1 MARNRYYYY
10 DHETCS
16 FVEVEPKRTNLYAQV
31 GAWVIAAL
39 ALAGAFTWGLDRLGE
54 TPQELALE
62 AENEALREHL
72 SSVAERMT
80 SFSSQLEQ
88 LSVADQDLYRT
99 LLQAEPISED
109 IRQVG
114 VGGADPYEAFSKY
127 SPSAEILLRE
137 TAQQLDQLERQV
149 GLQNASYRELTVLMG
164 EHERWLSEMPAILPA
179 DGPVV
184 SSYGMR
190 MHPILKVRRPHYGI
204 DILVSRGSPVVAPGD
219 GVVKE
224 VGSGGGFGKYVKV
237 QHPSTGYTTLYAH
250 LSRVPDNIRRGRKV
264 KRGEVVAYS
273 GNTGL
278 SRAPHLHYEVRDD
291 QGKAYNPIYF
301 FAPSMT
307 PAKYKELLETTE
319 KLEGSL
325 D

>member
-62 AENEALREHL
+62 AENEALRQHL
-72 SSVAERMT
+72 ESVEQRMT
-80 SFSSQLEQ
+80 AFSDQLVE
-88 LSVADQDLYRT
+88 LSEADQDLYRT

-109 IRQVG
+109 VRQVG
-114 VGGADPYEAFSKY
+114 VGGADPYESFSRY
-127 SPSAEILLRE
+127 SPSAEALLRE

-149 GLQNASYRELTVLMG
+149 GLQNASYRELTTLVG
-164 EHERWLSEMPAILPA
+164 EQERWLAEMPAILPA

-204 DILVSRGSPVVAPGD
+204 DILVSRGTPVVSPGD
-219 GVVKE
+219 GVIKDA
-224 VGSGGGFGKYVKV
+224 GTSASFGKYVKV
-237 QHPSTGYTTLYAH
+237 HHPTTGYTTLYAH
-250 LSRVPDNIRRGRKV
+250 LSRIPDDIRRGRKV
-264 KRGEVVAYS
+264 KRGELIAYS

-278 SRAPHLHYEVRDD
+278 SRAPHLHYEVHDEA
-291 QGKAYNPIYF
+291 GKAHNPIYF

-307 PAKYKELLETTE
+307 PSKYKALLESSE
-319 KLEGSL
+319 NLEGSL